1 MTIIITGANRGLGYA
16 TARILASDKAQ
27 TMVLAGRNLHH
38 LTEAA
43 QRIQALT
50 GNTHLL
56 PMLLDLAD
64 IASVRKFS
72 TEFRSRNLAPL
83 ATIICNAGI
92 SKPTVQERSADDF
105 EMMFAVNHLGH
116 FLLVNLLLNYLMPPA
131 RIIFVSGGAQ
141 DPAHARGPM
150 LPPRYVKAEWLAY
163 PERDTSLPTD
173 DAHAGAQVYTNSKLC
188 NILCAYEFARRLESS
203 GLSIPGQPITVNAF
217 NPGLVAGT
225 GLGRNEKALMR
236 FTWFYLLPVI
246 SRSMQ
251 FGRTPAQAGSDLAY
265 LATAPELA
273 CVTGKYFSGR
283 DMADSSAESYDQSK
297 AVDLW
302 QTSIELSQLQP
313 EESPLLG

>member
-16 TARILASDKAQ
+16 AARILACDKYQ
-27 TMVLAGRNLHH
+27 TIVLAGRNLHR
-38 LTEAA
+38 LTLAA

-50 GNTHLL
+50 GNTHLV

-64 IASVRKFS
+64 IAAVRKFAN
-72 TEFRSRNLAPL
+72 EFWSRNLSPL
-83 ATIICNAGI
+83 TTIICNAGI
-92 SKPTVQERSADDF
+92 SKPTVQERSADGF
-105 EMMFAVNHLGH
+105 EIMFAVNHLGH
-116 FLLVNLLLNYLMPPA
+116 FLLVNLLLNCLMPPA

-141 DPAHARGPM
+141 DPAHAKGPM

-173 DAHAGAQVYTNSKLC
+173 DAHAGAQAYANSKLC

-203 GLSIPGQPITVNAF
+203 GLSTPGQPITVNAI

-236 FTWFYLLPVI
+236 FTWYYMLPVI
-246 SRSMQ
+246 SRVMR

-273 CVTGKYFSGR
+273 CITGKYFSGR
-283 DMADSSAESYDQSK
+283 DMVDSSVESYDQSK

-302 QTSIELSQLQP
+302 RTSTQLSRLHP
-313 EESPLLG
+313 DESRLLG

>member
-1 MTIIITGANRGLGYA
+1 MTIIITGANRGLGYE
-16 TARILASDKAQ
+16 TARILASDKSQ
-27 TMVLAGRNLHH
+27 TIVLAGRDLHR
-38 LTEAA
+38 LTLAK

-50 GNTHLL
+50 GNTHLV

-64 IASVRKFS
+64 IASVRKFA
-72 TEFRSRNLAPL
+72 TEFGSQNFSPL
-83 ATIICNAGI
+83 TTIICNAGI
-92 SKPTVQERSADDF
+92 SKPTVQERSANGF

-116 FLLVNLLLNYLMPPA
+116 FLLVNLLVNCLMPPA

-141 DPAHARGPM
+141 DPAHAKGPI

-173 DAHAGAQVYTNSKLC
+173 DAHAGAQAYANSKLC
-188 NILCAYEFARRLESS
+188 NVLCAYEFARRLESS
-203 GLSIPGQPITVNAF
+203 GLSIPGKPITVNAF

-236 FTWFYLLPVI
+236 FAWYYMLPVI
-246 SRSMQ
+246 SRLMR
-251 FGRTPAQAGSDLAY
+251 FGRSPAQAGSELAY

-283 DMADSSAESYDQSK
+283 DMADSSAVSYDQSK

-302 QTSIELSQLQP
+302 QTSIKLSQLQP

>member
-16 TARILASDKAQ
+16 TARILACDKSQ
-27 TMVLAGRNLHH
+27 TIVLAGRDMHR
-38 LTEAA
+38 LTLAA

-50 GNTHLL
+50 GNTHLV

-64 IASVRKFS
+64 IAAVRKFAN
-72 TEFRSRNLAPL
+72 EFCSRNLSPL
-83 ATIICNAGI
+83 TTIICNAGM
-92 SKPTVQERSADDF
+92 SKPMVQE
-105 EMMFAVNHLGH
+105 FAVNHLGH
-116 FLLVNLLLNYLMPPA
+116 FLLVNLLLNCLMPPA

-173 DAHAGAQVYTNSKLC
+173 DAHAGAQAYTNSKLC
-188 NILCAYEFARRLESS
+188 NILCAYEFARRLAYS
-203 GLSIPGQPITVNAF
+203 GLSTQGQPITVNAI
-217 NPGLVAGT
+217 NPGLIAGT

-236 FTWFYLLPVI
+236 FTWYYMLPVI
-246 SRSMQ
+246 SRLMR

-283 DMADSSAESYDQSK
+283 DMVDSSAESYDQSK
-297 AVDLW
+297 AVELW
-302 QTSIELSQLQP
+302 QTSIELSQLRP
-313 EESPLLG
+313 EESHLVG

>member
-16 TARILASDKAQ
+16 TARILASDKSQ
-27 TMVLAGRNLHH
+27 TIVLAGRNLHR
-38 LTEAA
+38 LTLAA

-50 GNTHLL
+50 GNTHLV

-64 IASVRKFS
+64 IAAVRKFAN
-72 TEFRSRNLAPL
+72 EFCSHNPSPL
-83 ATIICNAGI
+83 TTIICNAGI
-92 SKPTVQERSADDF
+92 SKPTVQERSADGF
-105 EMMFAVNHLGH
+105 EIMFAVNHLGH
-116 FLLVNLLLNYLMPPA
+116 FLLVNLLLNCLMPPA

-141 DPAHARGPM
+141 DPAHAKGPM

-173 DAHAGAQVYTNSKLC
+173 DAHAGAQAYANSKLC

-203 GLSIPGQPITVNAF
+203 GLSIPGQPITVNAI

-236 FTWFYLLPVI
+236 FTWYYMLPVI
-246 SRSMQ
+246 SRLMR

-273 CVTGKYFSGR
+273 YVTGKYFSGR
-283 DMADSSAESYDQSK
+283 DMVDSSAESYDQSK
-297 AVDLW
+297 AVELW
-302 QTSIELSQLQP
+302 QTSIEMSQLQP
-313 EESPLLG
+313 EESHLLG